1 MKCLLRCKCT
11 YFKEISSDLL
21 QLIEDKAFKGAVSTF
36 NIEKLSNVEHR
47 DELLEIV
54 MSIIHMKL
62 LSRPN
67 KNARLSYLAQKRQVI
82 EFLKNFRSQDLNV
95 FFQIIFKS
103 LMERDSNASEIHS
116 NKSLLWTLQLVNL
129 IFMELFNQI
138 DQAGMKFLL
147 KVIFKVSHV
156 NNYYQV
162 NHAADIR
169 AKLYS
174 VLCGFFE
181 KFNHY
186 EWTTGEW
193 DALFGV
199 FVWPRLSNL
208 HSDSSQSC
216 SGLLKLI
223 VEWSKDVNYFH
234 LLTRNG
240 PEGMGNSI
248 QNVIKLLENTS
259 TSKDIK
265 ELIFSFLSR
274 LVQTDSKGIDIVA
287 PYLTSIFE
295 RIIQNLQ
302 NGEIDV
308 NKLELIPLLSIQKDG
323 KHELEIN
330 KLISILFTLLHKY
343 TQKKTADDETKVE
356 EILDLL
362 SHSITFSSK
371 PLDFAIKLANFFDR
385 IINLNNRRKLCKV
398 AKSILN
404 INSDGQKVYSI
415 IEHFNA
421 LDRRWTDQP
430 DYKRRLKTFNLISE
444 YFPDTKEWT
453 NDFAILMFY
462 CCIYILSND
471 KDMVMRDQAF
481 DHLVKSC
488 DVFMTNSDEQQIIQ
502 ILESTVLNTIT
513 FKLKNPE
520 SKCRSECIKLLNEL
534 SQKYPH
540 KHTVLSDLKELSKE
554 SHHNFLHD
562 IVYIQE
568 NTQRKAIMHYTK
580 LINSKQIQP
589 SQRSLTQFILPIIT
603 HYTCNAMYS
612 KKPSLI
618 EAVVTSISATATLL
632 TWNNYEQ
639 ILKYYLKKLS
649 TVTKHQKQLINI
661 CVGILNSFH
670 FKDDCKVS
678 KFFSTYKITDSFNF
692 TF

>member
-11 YFKEISSDLL
+11 YFKDISSDLL

-36 NIEKLSNVEHR
+36 NIEKLSNVAHR

-62 LSRPN
+62 LSKPN

-82 EFLKNFRSQDLNV
+82 EFLKKFPAQDLNV

-103 LMERDSNASEIHS
+103 LMERDNKANEIYS

-129 IFMELFNQI
+129 ILMELFNQI
-138 DQAGMKFLL
+138 DQDGMKFLL

-156 NNYYQV
+156 SPV
-162 NHAADIR
+162 NQAADIR
-169 AKLYS
+169 SKLYG

-181 KFNHY
+181 KLSHY
-186 EWTTGEW
+186 EWTNAEW
-193 DALFGV
+193 DELFGL
-199 FVWPRLSNL
+199 FIWPRLSNL

-216 SGLLKLI
+216 SGLFKLI
-223 VEWSKDVNYFH
+223 IEWSKDVNYFH
-234 LLTRNG
+234 LLNRDG
-240 PEGMGNSI
+240 PEGIGNSI

-259 TSKDIK
+259 TSKQIK
-265 ELIFSFLSR
+265 EVIFSFLSR
-274 LVQTDSKGIDIVA
+274 LVQTDSKGIEIVT
-287 PYLTSIFE
+287 PYLTTIFE

-302 NGEIDV
+302 AGEIDL
-308 NKLELIPLLSIQKDG
+308 NQCELIPLLSIQQDE
-323 KHELEIN
+323 KHESEIN

-343 TQKKTADDETKVE
+343 TQKKTADETKVE

-362 SHSITFSSK
+362 SHSITFSSN
-371 PLDFAIKLANFFDR
+371 PLDYAIKLANFFDR
-385 IINLNNRRKLCKV
+385 ITDLNHRRKLCKV
-398 AKSILN
+398 AKSIFN
-404 INSDGQKVYSI
+404 INDYGQKVYII

-430 DYKRRLKTFNLISE
+430 DYKRRLKTFDLISE
-444 YFPDTKEWT
+444 YFPDTKEWKK
-453 NDFAILMFY
+453 DFAILIFY
-462 CCIYILSND
+462 SCMYILSND

-488 DVFMTNSDEQQIIQ
+488 DVFLTSLDEQQSIQ
-502 ILESTVLNTIT
+502 ILENTVLNTIT
-513 FKLKNPE
+513 TKLKNPE
-520 SKCRSECIKLLNEL
+520 CKCRSKCIKLLNEL
-534 SQKYPH
+534 SHKYSNQ
-540 KHTVLSDLKELSKE
+540 HTVLSDLKELSKE
-554 SHHNFLHD
+554 SHLNFLQD

-589 SQRSLTQFILPIIT
+589 SQRTLTQFILPIIT
-603 HYTCNAMYS
+603 HYTCNDMYS
-612 KKPSLI
+612 KKPALI

-649 TVTKHQKQLINI
+649 TVAKHQKQLINI

-678 KFFSTYKITDSFNF
+678 QFFVKSISL
-692 TF
+692 